1 MTLNVSIDINGRKIG
16 KLQISRIEETKDYVF
31 KYHAKVAIQKNEYGF
46 TRQKEFDLLHNY
58 NEGAE
63 KLIYLVLKE
72 YIGESKCQ

>member
-1 MTLNVSIDINGRKIG
+1 MTLNVTIDINGKKIG
-16 KLQISRIEETKDYVF
+16 KMQISRIEETKDYIF
-31 KYHAKVAIQKNEYGF
+31 KYHAKASFLKNEYGF

-72 YIGESKCQ
+72 YLENC